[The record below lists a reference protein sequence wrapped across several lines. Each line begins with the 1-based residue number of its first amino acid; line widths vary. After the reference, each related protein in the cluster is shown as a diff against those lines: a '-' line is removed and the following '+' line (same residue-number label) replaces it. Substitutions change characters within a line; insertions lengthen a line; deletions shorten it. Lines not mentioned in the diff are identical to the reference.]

1 MNQVM
6 ILRYDNGVGYFWIND
21 DTGPI
26 PNMIMHTTAPALN
39 GQLLDDPK
47 YNVAFGK
54 DKNLFGAFVDVTN
67 TDADGDGN
75 EKMYDKYDK
84 VCEKT
89 FDKYL
94 DAMWHLPKYEQ
105 KQIEK
110 SKFY

>member
-1 MNQVM
+1 MVIEAIKSKNQGKVN
-6 ILRYDNGVGYFWIND
+6 RAVNW
-21 DTGPI
+21 
-26 PNMIMHTTAPALN
+26 
-39 GQLLDDPK
+39 LLK
-47 YNVAFGK
+47 YNTAN
-54 DKNLFGAFVDVTN
+54 D
-67 TDADGDGN
+67 N

-110 SKFY
+110 SKLY